1 MPGAKVASTR
11 RIFSAAVQRRRRWT
25 EVMISTRSEVLVIGS
40 VISLTL
46 PKWETLS
53 GQFGGNLRTTPPLPS
68 VGSNWVPARTRNRFG
83 RPFCWMFQAR
93 LGNSGQAWP
102 LTTCW
107 PTSAPAWPAACFTQ
121 RPPGRFFFGQAPAAY
136 LATVGA
142 DIATLKPLPFPASA
156 MFPLS
161 LAGVETVCKPRAG
174 GDMANT
180 KHLALILQGA
190 AAWNA
195 WRAAHPK
202 TSPDLLGAP

>member
-1 MPGAKVASTR
+1 
-11 RIFSAAVQRRRRWT
+11 
-25 EVMISTRSEVLVIGS
+25 
-40 VISLTL
+40 
-46 PKWETLS
+46 
-53 GQFGGNLRTTPPLPS
+53 
-68 VGSNWVPARTRNRFG
+68 
-83 RPFCWMFQAR
+83 MFQAR
-93 LGNSGQAWP
+93 LENSGQAWP
-102 LTTCW
+102 LTTCR
-107 PTSAPAWPAACFTQ
+107 PTSAPAWPATCFTQ
-121 RPPGRFFFGQAPAAY
+121 RPPGRFFFGQAPPAY

-190 AAWNA
+190 AAWND

-202 TSPDLLGAP
+202 TRPDLLGAPLFGANLCGANPSQCRSSSCPVTP